1 MMACVAVAV
10 ACRPVRNRLDG
21 AYWGRGVLDILDLVG
36 AFSSRVAI
44 ADSWLDII
52 AYKLSDRL
60 SFCEQI
66 SDKRSYHRYCR
77 R

>member
-1 MMACVAVAV
+1 VNPHLIGI
-10 ACRPVRNRLDG
+10 CRPVRKRLDG

-60 SFCEQI
+60 SFREQI